1 MKKSSIFATV
11 LYLVIINSFINLTA
25 GEYQND
31 NITKHIKVIKFKY
44 NKTL

>member
-11 LYLVIINSFINLTA
+11 LYLFIINSFINLTA
-25 GEYQND
+25 REYQND
-31 NITKHIKVIKFKY
+31 NITKYIKVIKFKH